1 LYPNVKTCAE
11 VDATTVDDVSKPVY
25 NLSMATP
32 DVMALRATLGTFA
45 TGVTI
50 VTCQVDGQI
59 HGATVNSFTSVSL
72 DPPLVLA
79 CLSKRSKA
87 CTYLRRRAFTVNIL
101 AADQQL
107 HAMHFAGR
115 QQDSLVTAFED
126 GQIGPRIHGCVA
138 YVSCLPWKVYDAGD
152 HDLILGEVA
161 DIEVATN
168 VTASEP
174 LLFYRGG
181 FWRLGSASDSL
192 AATADV
198 YADLHLTSALSW

>member
-1 LYPNVKTCAE
+1 MSS
-11 VDATTVDDVSKPVY
+11 VDDVSNQVY
-25 NLSMATP
+25 KLSMATP

-50 VTCQVDGQI
+50 VTCEVDGQV
-59 HGATVNSFTSVSL
+59 HGATVNSFTAVSL

-87 CTYLRRRAFTVNIL
+87 CTYLRGRNFTVNIL

-107 HAMHFAGR
+107 HALHFAGR
-115 QQDSLVTAFED
+115 KQDSLVTAFEEA
-126 GQIGPRIHGCVA
+126 QAGPRIQGCVA
-138 YVSCLPWKVYDAGD
+138 YVSCLPWKVHDAGD

-161 DIEVATN
+161 DIEVAAN

-192 AATADV
+192 AAMADV